1 MIALGLKWWW
11 SFGSYSDYVFAI
23 FCSLTFY
30 FLTFHFSFT
39 WRLLKK
45 KKKNLVLYSL
55 SFTNFDIWG
64 KYFRFYDIYDTSL
77 LKELDDFSAELFI
90 CYKPY
95 MFINTWEN
103 TIGFMMRMI
112 QYFVSLLRKGVW
124 QFRRWAPSRKS
135 LFEIFFSIFF
145 LRFFFN
151 REGGKWVFMSLG
163 FVLVGNT
170 YFCRIKFKNLGIKTW
185 PGSRWIDNWRV
196 LTLVSLGTDIILI
209 V

>member
-1 MIALGLKWWW
+1 MMVIIWVLQRLCLCY
-11 SFGSYSDYVFAI
+11 FLFSYF
-23 FCSLTFY
+23 L

-45 KKKNLVLYSL
+45 RKKKHSPFIPFPLQTLTSEESTL
-55 SFTNFDIWG
+55 E
-64 KYFRFYDIYDTSL
+64 FYDIYDTSF
-77 LKELDDFSAELFI
+77 LKELDGFSAELFI
-90 CYKPY
+90 CHKPY

-112 QYFVSLLRKGVW
+112 RYFVSLLRKGVW
-124 QFRRWAPSRKS
+124 QFRRWAPSRKFF
-135 LFEIFFSIFF
+135 FEIFF

-151 REGGKWVFMSLG
+151 NEGGKWVFMSLG

-196 LTLVSLGTDIILI
+196 LTLVSLGTDIILL

>member
-11 SFGSYSDYVFAI
+11 SFGSYRDYVFAI

-45 KKKNLVLYSL
+45 ES
-55 SFTNFDIWG
+55 SFIPFPLQTLTSEESTLE
-64 KYFRFYDIYDTSL
+64 FYDICDTSF
-77 LKELDDFSAELFI
+77 LKELVDFSDELFI
-90 CYKPY
+90 CHKPY
-95 MFINTWEN
+95 MFINTREN
-103 TIGFMMRMI
+103 TIGFMMHMI
-112 QYFVSLLRKGVW
+112 RYFVSLLRKGVW
-124 QFRRWAPSRKS
+124 KFRRWAPSRKS
-135 LFEIFFSIFF
+135 FFEIFFSIFF

-196 LTLVSLGTDIILI
+196 LTLVSLGTDIILL

>member
-1 MIALGLKWWW
+1 MMVIIWVLQRL
-11 SFGSYSDYVFAI
+11 
-23 FCSLTFY
+23 CLCY
-30 FLTFHFSFT
+30 FLFSYFLFFDFSFFIHMEIIKK
-39 WRLLKK
+39 KK
-45 KKKNLVLYSL
+45 KKKNSPFIPFPLQTLTAEESTLEFYYIYVT
-55 SFTNFDIWG
+55 SF
-64 KYFRFYDIYDTSL
+64 
-77 LKELDDFSAELFI
+77 LKELVDFSDELFI
-90 CYKPY
+90 CHKPY
-95 MFINTWEN
+95 MFINTREN

-163 FVLVGNT
+163 FVLVGNS
-170 YFCRIKFKNLGIKTW
+170 YFCRIKFENLGIKTW
-185 PGSRWIDNWRV
+185 PVSRWIDNWLV
-196 LTLVSLGTDIILI
+196 LTLVSLGTDIILL

>member
-1 MIALGLKWWW
+1 MMVIIWVLQWL
-11 SFGSYSDYVFAI
+11 
-23 FCSLTFY
+23 CLCY
-30 FLTFHFSFT
+30 FLFSYFLFFDFSFFIHMEIIK
-39 WRLLKK
+39 KK

-64 KYFRFYDIYDTSL
+64 KYFRFYDIYDTSF

-112 QYFVSLLRKGVW
+112 RYFVSLIRKGVW

-135 LFEIFFSIFF
+135 FFEIFFSIFF

-163 FVLVGNT
+163 FVLVGKT
-170 YFCRIKFKNLGIKTW
+170 YFVGLSLKNWESRLGLD
-185 PGSRWIDNWRV
+185 PAG
-196 LTLVSLGTDIILI
+196 
-209 V
+209 